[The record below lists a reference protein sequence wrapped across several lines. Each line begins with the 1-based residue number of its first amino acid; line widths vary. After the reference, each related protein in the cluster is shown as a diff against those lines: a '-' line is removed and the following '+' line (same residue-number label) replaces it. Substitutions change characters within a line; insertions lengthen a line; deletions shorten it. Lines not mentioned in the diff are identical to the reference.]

1 MNTSTLLA
9 TLNDWADQGGLRQLD
24 SALPRWMAQQEPSS
38 APALLLL
45 TAVLARLEGLGHTGL
60 PLHLTAA
67 GGLDQTALG
76 SVVDLLDWPP
86 AIEQAFKTLAQDLL
100 GPGFSWD
107 ALQSNRLV
115 RCLKKSAHAE
125 DPLVS
130 EPKDLGQP
138 LVLKMEDER
147 HAWLSL
153 RRYWVYQNKISEAIA
168 QRTQISIQFSTQIM
182 NPIAPDAHPE
192 RALDWQKTRAL
203 LDGLFPASV
212 NTADPLPNWQ
222 KIACA
227 LALRG
232 QLTVI
237 TGGPGTGKTFT
248 AARVLVAALASA
260 PEPDAL
266 RVALA
271 APTGKAAARLRQ
283 SIEQALPPLRGSLR
297 SSWQLGPAKTLH
309 ALLGRVPG
317 SRRFKYN
324 AQNPLPLDLLIVDET
339 SMVHVEMMASLLEAL
354 PKSAKLV
361 MLGDKDQ
368 LASVEAGSV
377 LGDLCAQAEGAFYDP
392 ATLAYLAET
401 TGCVLPTKTPPAE
414 SAVAHSLNQQTV
426 MLRHS
431 HRFGSDI
438 GQLAEAVRQGQV
450 DAVGAILKAAQTRA
464 GAQDSTSPKTS
475 PIGWSGGWSGAV
487 GPIPPVPPVP
497 ADVVAL
503 AVKGRS
509 GSTGLPSYAD
519 YLRVLKSGRSEALKS
534 EADHSAWVRDV
545 LTTFDTF
552 RILCAVHEGPWG
564 DKALNQAVQKG
575 LVQAGWLSASAAQG
589 DWFEG
594 RPVLVT
600 RNDPGVGVFNGD
612 VGLVLTSLTGGLRF
626 YSLDGEAL
634 RSVAVSR
641 LQSVETAFA
650 MTIHKSQGS
659 EFAHTALVLPD
670 RSGPLLTRELLYT
683 GMTRA
688 RTHLSLFEPTPG
700 LVAQAVHNPTRRL
713 SQGLS

>member
-1 MNTSTLLA
+1 MTPSTLLA

-24 SALPRWMAQQEPSS
+24 SALPRWIAQQEPSS
-38 APALLLL
+38 SPALLLL

-60 PLHLTAA
+60 PLHLSAA

-76 SVVDLLDWPP
+76 SVVDLLDWPSVV
-86 AIEQAFKTLAQDLL
+86 EEAFKTLAQDLL
-100 GPGFSWD
+100 GPGFSWE
-107 ALQSNRLV
+107 ALHSNRLV
-115 RCLKKSAHAE
+115 RCLQKTAHHA
-125 DPLVS
+125 DPLVLDA
-130 EPKDLGQP
+130 EDLGQP
-138 LVLKMEDER
+138 LVLQMEEKG

-153 RRYWVYQNKISEAIA
+153 RRYWVYQNKISQAIA
-168 QRTQISIQFSTQIM
+168 QRTQISTPIM
-182 NPIAPDAHPE
+182 NPIAPDASPE
-192 RALDWQKTRAL
+192 RPQDLEKTRAL
-203 LDGLFPASV
+203 LDSLFPASV

-260 PEPDAL
+260 PQPDAL

-354 PKSAKLV
+354 PQSAKLV

-377 LGDLCAQAEGAFYDP
+377 LGDLCAQADGAFYDP
-392 ATLAYLAET
+392 ATLAYLTQT
-401 TGCVLPTKTPPAE
+401 TGCVLPSKTPPAE
-414 SAVAHSLNQQTV
+414 SALAHSLNQQTV

-450 DAVGAILKAAQTRA
+450 DAVAAFLKATQTRA
-464 GAQDSTSPKTS
+464 GTPDSTSPKTS
-475 PIGWSGGWSGAV
+475 PVESMN
-487 GPIPPVPPVP
+487 PIP

-503 AVKGRS
+503 AVKGRR
-509 GSTGLPSYAD
+509 GSTALPSYAD
-519 YLRVLKSGRSEALKS
+519 YLQVLKSGRSEALKS
-534 EADHSAWVRDV
+534 EADHNAWVRDV
-545 LTTFDTF
+545 LTAFDTF

-564 DKALNQAVQKG
+564 DRTLNQAVQQG

-594 RPVLVT
+594 LPVLVT

>member
-24 SALPRWMAQQEPSS
+24 SAVPRWMAQQEPSS

-60 PLHLTAA
+60 PLHLSAA
-67 GGLDQTALG
+67 GGLDQTALWT
-76 SVVDLLDWPP
+76 VVDLLDWPP
-86 AIEQAFKTLAQDLL
+86 VIEQAFQKLAQDLL
-100 GPGFSWD
+100 GPGFSWEVF
-107 ALQSNRLV
+107 QSNRLV
-115 RCLKKSAHAE
+115 RCLKKTAQPE
-125 DPLVS
+125 DPVAS
-130 EPKDLGQP
+130 DQKDLGQP
-138 LVLKMEDER
+138 LVLQMEEEG

-153 RRYWVYQNKISEAIA
+153 RRYWVYQNKISQAIA
-168 QRTQISIQFSTQIM
+168 QRTQISTPFSHQ
-182 NPIAPDAHPE
+182 IAPDANPE
-192 RALDWQKTRAL
+192 RPQDLQKTRAL
-203 LDGLFPASV
+203 LDSLFPASV

-260 PEPDAL
+260 QQPDAL

-377 LGDLCAQAEGAFYDP
+377 LGDLCAQAEGAFYDL

-401 TGCVLPTKTPPAE
+401 TGCVLPSKTPPAE

-438 GQLAEAVRQGQV
+438 GQLAEVVRQGQV

-464 GAQDSTSPKTS
+464 GAQDSTRFKTS
-475 PIGWSGGWSGAV
+475 PIWWSGGGSGAV
-487 GPIPPVPPVP
+487 GPVP

-509 GSTGLPSYAD
+509 GSTGLPSHAD

-564 DKALNQAVQKG
+564 DRALNQAVQQG

-600 RNDPGVGVFNGD
+600 RNDPGVCVFNGD

-670 RSGPLLTRELLYT
+670 RNGPLLTRELLYT